1 MLSKDGVG
9 FDAIW
14 CVRAG
19 APPTVFAGVGKG
31 PGYEYPQ
38 AVVGRTTAEPS
49 LSVHPAHRGAAGD
62 GRRKQTVGS
71 EREILLMAYSVNK
84 EGIAVTAV
92 PLDSLASNHDGGG
105 A

>member
-49 LSVHPAHRGAAGD
+49 LS
-62 GRRKQTVGS
+62 
-71 EREILLMAYSVNK
+71 EILLIAYSVNK